1 MKELSIEQMEMVSG
15 GNNCSNWDNLLGV
28 TGLAVS
34 GWGLASLTL
43 AATVAT
49 GGLVIAAAGLAISV
63 ASIASCNGVA
73 PKI

>member
-1 MKELSIEQMEMVSG
+1 MRELSIEKLEGISG
-15 GNNCSNWDNLLGV
+15 GNNCSNWDNILGV

-43 AATVAT
+43 VATVAT
-49 GGLVIAAAGLAISV
+49 GGLFIAAAGLAISV

-73 PKI
+73 PKL